1 MPPEPA
7 VSLPNGLTANLHL
20 LTPEFALAGLAFVV
34 FSIDLVLP
42 SQRKDLLA
50 WISIAG
56 LLGLII
62 LSLRLLWGKEET
74 LYDGLLAIDDYSLF
88 FKVFFL
94 TLGIFVILISI
105 QFVNQYLSN
114 PGEFYGLILFSIL
127 GMNVM
132 AQSRELLTA
141 YISLE
146 LLSFSL
152 YVLAAYARD
161 NPKSN
166 EAGLK
171 YIIIGAFSTAIL
183 LYGIS
188 MVYSTL
194 GVTKFAAIS
203 SALTDQG
210 QASPALWVGLALI
223 LVGLG
228 FKVAAVPFHMWAPDV
243 YEGAPLPVTAYLAIG
258 SKAAAFALLLRLFA
272 EAFLPSVDQ
281 WRVIVASLAAVTM
294 LVGNLV
300 ALAQHNIKRLMAY
313 SSIGQVGIILTGI
326 AALSPDSPL
335 AANGVMLYLVGYS
348 VTNLVVFAGLI
359 AFFNMTGQDQIA
371 DFAGLADRQPFLAA
385 AIAIGLFSLGGLP
398 IFAGFTIKFYLFAA
412 VAQAG
417 FLWLAGLAIF
427 SSLISLYYYLQ
438 VIRQMYIEPAASPPD
453 PLSIADG
460 EGVAQPGVR
469 PGHGPAGTQPGHGSE
484 AAAATPAPTD
494 APLSPS
500 WVLLAVLV
508 LGLVG
513 VFWVGVYPAPL
524 LDVIEAASRAILPG
538 S

>member
-1 MPPEPA
+1 MPPD
-7 VSLPNGLTANLHL
+7 LTANLHL
-20 LTPEFALAGLAFVV
+20 LTPEFALAGLAFLV
-34 FSIDLVLP
+34 FAIDLVLP

-56 LLGLII
+56 LLALIV

-94 TLGIFVILISI
+94 TLGIFVILSSI
-105 QFVNQYLSN
+105 QFVNQYLNN

-203 SALTDQG
+203 AALTNPDAIG
-210 QASPALWVGLALI
+210 ASPALWVGLALI

-272 EAFLPSVDQ
+272 EAFLPAVDQ
-281 WRVIVASLAAVTM
+281 WRVIVAAMAAVTM

-300 ALAQHNIKRLMAY
+300 ALAQRNIKRLMAY
-313 SSIGQVGIILTGI
+313 SSIGHVGIILTGI

-348 VTNLVVFAGLI
+348 ITNLVVFAGLI

-398 IFAGFTIKFYLFAA
+398 IFAGFTVKFYLFTA

-438 VIRQMYIEPAASPPD
+438 VIRQMYIQPAASPPG

-460 EGVAQPGVR
+460 EGVAQPGVGS
-469 PGHGPAGTQPGHGSE
+469 GHGPAGTQPDHGSE
-484 AAAATPAPTD
+484 AAAATPAPAD

-500 WVLLAVLV
+500 WVLLAVLF

-513 VFWVGVYPAPL
+513 VFWVGVYPSPL
-524 LDVIEAASRAILPG
+524 LNVIEAASRAILPG
-538 S
+538 V